1 MPSENV
7 FSYRALVSYAEAD
20 KSNPGRR
27 PKVIVRQYGSFM
39 RGRVIEGSHDQAGHH
54 AVRLS
59 PIAAKVDSINDKARI
74 PISRPSC
81 IRLQQ

>member
-27 PKVIVRQYGSFM
+27 PKVIVRQYGSFIH
-39 RGRVIEGSHDQAGHH
+39 GRVIEGSHDY